1 MAFKKNRLIAVEER
15 NNRIEDLGIAELKKY
30 LCMKNGQ
37 DPKKCDGCPGIKGC
51 RAGQRAIVL
60 LNEQELE
67 EKKRQIDIGANR
79 FGSPE
84 TRSKNAREKF
94 IQALNQPDMIS
105 FVMETYGN
113 SRNCARENLKHWA
126 RKFPDV
132 AEMYGFENKFDALSL
147 CRKTVITGDALE
159 KQRIAKEKY
168 AEAASQPDPIA
179 FCMEKY
185 EWSRA
190 KAVHNY
196 GQWKRRYGEIKKEE
210 ETVVNDDI
218 SVEDFLNEVET
229 ITESTQKSDE
239 EVAVPEKQD
248 GEVETKNQFLD
259 DLNAKFRELD
269 KEKERLKD
277 RLVWIEKAQDA
288 LAMTLNIFNPE
299 SAISKGLLGE

>member
-15 NNRIEDLGIAELKKY
+15 NNRIEDMGLAELKKY

-67 EKKRQIDIGANR
+67 EKKRQVDIGANR
-79 FGSPE
+79 FGSCE
-84 TRSKNAREKF
+84 TRSRNAREKF
-94 IQALNQPDMIS
+94 IQAINQPDMIA
-105 FVMETYGN
+105 FMMETYGN

-132 AEMYGFENKFDALSL
+132 AEMYGFEKKFDELAL
-147 CRKTVITGDALE
+147 CRKTVITGNALE

-168 AEAASQPDPIA
+168 AEASSQPDPIA

-190 KAVHNY
+190 KAVHNF

-229 ITESTQKSDE
+229 TIESTQKSDE

-248 GEVETKNQFLD
+248 GGVETQNQFFG
-259 DLNAKFRELD
+259 DLNAKFNELARE
-269 KEKERLKD
+269 KEKLER
-277 RLVWIEKAQDA
+277 RIVWIEKAQEA
-288 LAMTLNIFNPE
+288 LKTT
-299 SAISKGLLGE
+299 ISLFTWED

>member
-1 MAFKKNRLIAVEER
+1 MAIKKNRLIEIEER
-15 NNRIEDLGIAELKKY
+15 NNRIEDMGLSELKNY

-37 DPKKCDGCPGIKGC
+37 NPKKCDGCPGINRC

-60 LNEQELE
+60 LNEQKLE
-67 EKKRQIDIGANR
+67 EKKRQIDIGSNK

-84 TRSKNAREKF
+84 KRSENAREKF
-94 IQALNQPDMIS
+94 IQAINQPDMIA

-113 SRNCARENLKHWA
+113 SRNCARENLKNWA
-126 RKFPDV
+126 RKFPDI
-132 AEMYGFENKFDALSL
+132 AEMYGFEKKFDALTL
-147 CRKTVITGDALE
+147 CRKTVITGDASE
-159 KQRIAKEKY
+159 KQRVAKEKY
-168 AEAASQPDPIA
+168 AEASSQPDPIA

-190 KAVHNY
+190 KAVHNF
-196 GQWKRRYGEIKKEE
+196 GQWKRRYGEIQKEE

-229 ITESTQKSDE
+229 TTESTQKSDE

-248 GEVETKNQFLD
+248 GGVETQNQFVG
-259 DLNAKFRELD
+259 DLNAKFRELE

-277 RLVWIEKAQDA
+277 RLAWIEKAQDA

-299 SAISKGLLGE
+299 SAIAKGLFGE